1 MTIAKNTQRRTTR
14 SMTGSLKP
22 PKAFAYDPYS
32 RSDGGDKPVYVT
44 DNDTGTASDS
54 DIDID
59 IDSDIDIDIDSDSDS
74 DSDSDNGCNSSAAE
88 TMAVWCRFVV
98 SVRAL
103 RDISKVST
111 LKEARDIAGNF
122 LDFAGVK

>member
-1 MTIAKNTQRRTTR
+1 
-14 SMTGSLKP
+14 MTGSLKP

-59 IDSDIDIDIDSDSDS
+59 IDSDSDSVS
-74 DSDSDNGCNSSAAE
+74 GSDNGCNSSAAE

>member
-1 MTIAKNTQRRTTR
+1 
-14 SMTGSLKP
+14 MTGSLKP

-44 DNDTGTASDS
+44 DNDTASE
-54 DIDID
+54 
-59 IDSDIDIDIDSDSDS
+59 SDIDIDIDSDSDS
-74 DSDSDNGCNSSAAE
+74 DSDNGFNSSAVS
-88 TMAVWCRFVV
+88 TMAVRCRLVV
-98 SVRAL
+98 SVQAL